1 MNLMS
6 QNRELVS
13 AIEQVRADTM
23 RQIEHVNDKN
33 RMLESQL
40 EFTKTNLTTTRVEA
54 DSLRVCLLS
63 YSYAPSLRILTRL

>member
-1 MNLMS
+1 MNLMT

-54 DSLRVCLLS
+54 DSLRVRFFEIFSFFLS
-63 YSYAPSLRILTRL
+63 LTVVQ